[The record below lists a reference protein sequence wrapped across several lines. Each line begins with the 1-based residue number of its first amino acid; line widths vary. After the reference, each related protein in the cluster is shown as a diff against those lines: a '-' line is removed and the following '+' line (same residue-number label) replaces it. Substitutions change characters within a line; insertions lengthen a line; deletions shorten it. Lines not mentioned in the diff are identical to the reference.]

1 MTKADLVNQIAFQ
14 TGYDKS
20 TILNIVEAGILNV
33 KKALTIGD
41 NVYLRGFGSFIT
53 KTRAEKY
60 ARNVSAHKSILV
72 PEHKIAAFKPSKQF
86 NALLNDKK

>member
-20 TILNIVEAGILNV
+20 TILNIVEAAILNV
-33 KKALTIGD
+33 KKSVAMGD
-41 NVYLRGFGSFIT
+41 NVYMRGFGSFIT
-53 KTRAEKY
+53 KVRAEKY

-72 PEHKIAAFKPSKQF
+72 PEHKVACFKPSKQF
-86 NALLNDKK
+86 NELVNTNK

>member
-20 TILNIVEAGILNV
+20 TILNVVEAAILNV
-33 KKALTIGD
+33 KKSVAMGD
-41 NVYLRGFGSFIT
+41 NVYLRGFGSFIV

-72 PEHKIAAFKPSKQF
+72 PEHKIAGFRPSKQF
-86 NALLNDKK
+86 NELVNNK